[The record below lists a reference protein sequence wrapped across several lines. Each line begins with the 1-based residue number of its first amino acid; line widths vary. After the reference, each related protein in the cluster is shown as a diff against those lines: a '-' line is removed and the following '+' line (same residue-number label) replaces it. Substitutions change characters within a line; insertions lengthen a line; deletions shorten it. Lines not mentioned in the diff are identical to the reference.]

1 MKKILVTGANGQ
13 LGQCLQKISSQ
24 FEEFEFI
31 FTDSETLDITNKEE
45 VNDFFWQNA
54 PDFCINA
61 AAYTAVDLAETD
73 IEKAFLVNADGAENL
88 AEACAENNAQF
99 IHVSTDYVF
108 DGENNLAYTEEDFT
122 NPLGVYGASK
132 LAGDELA
139 LEVNPCSVILRT
151 SWVYS
156 EFGKNFVKTMLN
168 LFATKDELN
177 IVADQFGQPT
187 YANDLA
193 EAIMKIIKSEKI
205 TPGIFNFSNL
215 GRISWFDFAEKIA
228 ELSEA
233 KIKLNAIETSQYPT
247 PAKRP
252 KNSVLDLDKISKT
265 YAVPLKPWEESLEDC
280 VQILQNN
287 SNEKNLIHIYSII

>member
-187 YANDLA
+187 NANDLA

-265 YAVPLKPWEESLEDC
+265 YAIQLKSWEESLEDC

-287 SNEKNLIHIYSII
+287 

>member
-73 IEKAFLVNADGAENL
+73 IEKAFLVNADGTENL

-168 LFATKDELN
+168 LFATKEELN

-187 YANDLA
+187 NANDLA
-193 EAIMKIIKSEKI
+193 EGIMKIIKSEKI

-265 YAVPLKPWEESLEDC
+265 YAIQLKPWEESLEDC

-287 SNEKNLIHIYSII
+287 

>member
-73 IEKAFLVNADGAENL
+73 IEKAFLVNADGTENL

-168 LFATKDELN
+168 LFATKEELN

-187 YANDLA
+187 NANDLA

-252 KNSVLDLDKISKT
+252 KNSVLDLGKISKT

-287 SNEKNLIHIYSII
+287 

>member
-73 IEKAFLVNADGAENL
+73 IEKAFLVNADGTENL

-156 EFGKNFVKTMLN
+156 EFGKNFVKTMLS
-168 LFATKDELN
+168 LFATKEELN
-177 IVADQFGQPT
+177 VVADQFGQPT
-187 YANDLA
+187 NANDLA

-265 YAVPLKPWEESLEDC
+265 YAVPLKPWEESLKDC

-287 SNEKNLIHIYSII
+287 

>member
-1 MKKILVTGANGQ
+1 
-13 LGQCLQKISSQ
+13 
-24 FEEFEFI
+24 
-31 FTDSETLDITNKEE
+31 
-45 VNDFFWQNA
+45 
-54 PDFCINA
+54 
-61 AAYTAVDLAETD
+61 
-73 IEKAFLVNADGAENL
+73 
-88 AEACAENNAQF
+88 
-99 IHVSTDYVF
+99 
-108 DGENNLAYTEEDFT
+108 
-122 NPLGVYGASK
+122 
-132 LAGDELA
+132 AGDELA

-168 LFATKDELN
+168 LFAAKEELS

-187 YANDLA
+187 NANDLA
-193 EAIMKIIKSEKI
+193 ETIMKIIKLGKI

-233 KIKLNAIETSQYPT
+233 KIKLNTIETSQYPT

-265 YAVPLKPWEESLEDC
+265 YAIQLKPWEESLEDC
-280 VQILQNN
+280 IQILQNN
-287 SNEKNLIHIYSII
+287 

>member
-265 YAVPLKPWEESLEDC
+265 YAIQLKPWEESLEDC

-287 SNEKNLIHIYSII
+287 

>member
-73 IEKAFLVNADGAENL
+73 IEKAFLVNADGTENL

-168 LFATKDELN
+168 LFATKEELN

-187 YANDLA
+187 NANDLA

-205 TPGIFNFSNL
+205 TTGIFNFSNL

-265 YAVPLKPWEESLEDC
+265 YAVQLKPWEESLEDC

-287 SNEKNLIHIYSII
+287 

>member
-31 FTDSETLDITNKEE
+31 FTDSETLDITIKEE

-168 LFATKDELN
+168 LFATKEELS

-187 YANDLA
+187 NANDLA

-265 YAVPLKPWEESLEDC
+265 YAVTLKPWEESLEDC

-287 SNEKNLIHIYSII
+287 

>member
-31 FTDSETLDITNKEE
+31 FTDSETLDITNKKE

-61 AAYTAVDLAETD
+61 AAYTAVDLAETEV
-73 IEKAFLVNADGAENL
+73 EKAFLVNADGTENL

-139 LEVNPCSVILRT
+139 LEVNPCSVIFRT

-168 LFATKDELN
+168 LFATKEELS

-187 YANDLA
+187 NANDLA

-265 YAVPLKPWEESLEDC
+265 YAIQLKPWEESLEDC

-287 SNEKNLIHIYSII
+287 

>member
-168 LFATKDELN
+168 LFATKEELS

-187 YANDLA
+187 NANDLA

-205 TPGIFNFSNL
+205 TPGIFNFSNM

-287 SNEKNLIHIYSII
+287 

>member
-168 LFATKDELN
+168 LFATKEELS

-187 YANDLA
+187 NANDLA

-265 YAVPLKPWEESLEDC
+265 YAIQLKSWEESLEGC

-287 SNEKNLIHIYSII
+287 

>member
-73 IEKAFLVNADGAENL
+73 IEKAFLVNADGTENL

-108 DGENNLAYTEEDFT
+108 DGENNLSYTEEDFT

-139 LEVNPCSVILRT
+139 LEVNPCSVILRA

-187 YANDLA
+187 NANDLA

-228 ELSEA
+228 ELSDA

-287 SNEKNLIHIYSII
+287 

>member
-61 AAYTAVDLAETD
+61 AAYTAVDLAETEV
-73 IEKAFLVNADGAENL
+73 EKAFLVNADGAENL

-168 LFATKDELN
+168 LFATKEELN

-187 YANDLA
+187 NANDLA

-205 TPGIFNFSNL
+205 NPGIFNFSNL

-228 ELSEA
+228 ELSDA

-287 SNEKNLIHIYSII
+287 